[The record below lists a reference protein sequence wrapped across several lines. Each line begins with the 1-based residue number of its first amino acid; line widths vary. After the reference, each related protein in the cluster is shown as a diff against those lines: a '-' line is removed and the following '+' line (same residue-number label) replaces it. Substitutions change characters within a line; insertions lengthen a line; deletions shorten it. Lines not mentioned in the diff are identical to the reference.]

1 MAEANQFHFT
11 RLKGSFYS
19 VSVGGK
25 VVGTVKRFFIR
36 HLQME
41 GWEATA
47 SDGHRGVH
55 HHRWQAAGALVADL
69 TGYPFPIIKRTA

>member
-1 MAEANQFHFT
+1 MEFRFT
-11 RLKGSFYS
+11 RIAGKKPIYS
-19 VSVGGK
+19 VSLGET
-25 VVGTVKRFFIR
+25 VVGMVERFFVR

-55 HHRWQAAGALVADL
+55 EHRWQAAGALVADL
-69 TGYPFPIIKRTA
+69 TKYPFPIIKRAAA